1 MGRSEQL
8 QERLL
13 PPPEEPRRPTG
24 SIHTD
29 STEADSPP
37 LACRPDQFLSTTAA
51 LALSSPTKVIVRFV
65 FVLFIIFFLH
75 RTLYKRT
82 NWELKIGP
90 VFLTFEL
97 ILPSPPLLLC
107 LTNQPPI
114 PPTKVAFRWVRGEK
128 LAFCCGFFL
137 FFLVYFA
144 HLKKKKKIFNP
155 FPILW
160 LFGFSALLTVHFLNV
175 WEQSFLVELMAQYQ
189 LV

>member
-1 MGRSEQL
+1 MGPN
-8 QERLL
+8 ERLPERPL
-13 PPPEEPRRPTG
+13 PLPEEPRRPTG

-75 RTLYKRT
+75 RTLYKRA

-97 ILPSPPLLLC
+97 VLPSSSLLLC

-128 LAFCCGFFL
+128 LAFCCVLFYFFW
-137 FFLVYFA
+137 VYFA
-144 HLKKKKKIFNP
+144 HLKKKKSLTLSP
-155 FPILW
+155 FS
-160 LFGFSALLTVHFLNV
+160 GFLAFLHC
-175 WEQSFLVELMAQYQ
+175 
-189 LV
+189 